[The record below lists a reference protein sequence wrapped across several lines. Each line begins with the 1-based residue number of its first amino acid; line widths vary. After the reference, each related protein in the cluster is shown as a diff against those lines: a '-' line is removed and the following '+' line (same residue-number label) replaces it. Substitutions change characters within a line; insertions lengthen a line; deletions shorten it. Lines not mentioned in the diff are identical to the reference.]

1 MTKSDKFTAYFF
13 LLTGL
18 FFLLPLL
25 GIWEPQSYFV
35 PGIVI
40 TIAGFVITFLYFG
53 KRRLFMLAS
62 GTGFFLSGIA
72 MLVNASVLIRHYDF
86 FLSFVFFFIL
96 AVIFLILFYEDNY
109 HLLYLILSGVTLFA
123 GFLLLYLLPSEFIF
137 TLSNSIEN
145 TILLIPFILIFA
157 GYLILHD

>member
-25 GIWEPQSYFV
+25 GIWEPESYFT
-35 PGIVI
+35 PGIII
-40 TIAGFVITFLYFG
+40 TIAGFAITFIYFG

-62 GTGFFLSGIA
+62 GAGFFLSGIA
-72 MLVNASVLIRHYDF
+72 MIVNASVLIRHYDF

-123 GFLLLYLLPSEFIF
+123 GFLLLYLLPAEFIF
-137 TLSNSIEN
+137 TLSNSIRN

>member
-86 FLSFVFFFIL
+86 FLSFVFFFIF